1 MLVFWQ
7 GASINFTEFVAS
19 SLATQSELS
28 SQDILHA
35 FRVFDRDDS
44 GYITADNLR
53 ESLQTNE
60 GEYINRLI
68 QEADV
73 AGDGQISFR
82 EFRNLLIKNPLAS
95 PHDAAATQNE

>member
-1 MLVFWQ
+1 M
-7 GASINFTEFVAS
+7 
-19 SLATQSELS
+19 S

-60 GEYINRLI
+60 GEYIDQLI
-68 QEADV
+68 QEADI

-82 EFRNLLIKNPLAS
+82 EFRNLLVKNPLAS
-95 PHDAAATQNE
+95 PHAASKRKGETEALESSIQTKQDQYS